1 MRRDGKRQGRA
12 LRQLTPVPLADVS
25 IDDAFWSPRIET
37 NRRVSIPHSYRM
49 LEKAG
54 HIDALGQAWRP
65 GDEPVPHIFWD
76 SDVAKWLEAACH
88 SLATRRD
95 RKIEKWVEG
104 VVALLAAA
112 QQRDGYL
119 NTHYTPVEPQN
130 RWSNLRDCH
139 ELYCAGHLMEAAV
152 AHFNATGR
160 RTLLDVMCRYADC
173 IDGVFGRS
181 KGKKRGYP
189 GHEEIELGLIK
200 LYRAT
205 GEKRYLRLSK
215 YFVDERGRKPHYYDA
230 EAKARGEDPAS
241 YWARTYDYCQAD
253 KPAREQAE
261 AVGHA
266 VRAMYLYSGMADV
279 AAETGDADLLDAC
292 RRLWRSVVE
301 RKIYVTGG
309 VGASHRGEAFGADYD
324 LPNEEAYAETC
335 AAIGLVFWAHRMLQI
350 NGDRQYADVMERALY
365 NGFLAGVGLDGKHF
379 FYVNPLAHSGEP
391 GPPRR
396 TNRRQPWFG
405 CACCPSNVVRLLA
418 SLGGYVYSAT
428 SNELYVHLYIGG
440 EGRAVVAGQ
449 GITLRQ
455 ATDLPRSG
463 DVRLEVDAERP
474 ARFAICLRVPAWSA
488 DAAVRINGKRAPF
501 RVRKGY
507 ARIARTWRP
516 GDRIDLQLDM
526 PILRLRSHPAVVANA
541 GRVALQRGPLV
552 YCVEEVDNKADVRTL
567 ALPAD
572 AKLRAA
578 HRPKLLGG
586 VTVLTGSALAP
597 KAARGDAL
605 YSAARAPSRKAPMTA
620 VPYYAWANRAAGSMA
635 VWLRDGGR
643 CV

>member
-1 MRRDGKRQGRA
+1 MRKDGKRQGRA
-12 LRQLTPVPLADVS
+12 PRQLTPVPLADVS
-25 IDDAFWSPRIET
+25 IADAFWSPRIET

-54 HIDALGQAWRP
+54 YIGAIKQAWRP

-76 SDVAKWLEAACH
+76 SDVAKWLEAACY
-88 SLATRRD
+88 SLATHRG
-95 RKIEKWVEG
+95 RKLEKRVER
-104 VVALLAAA
+104 VVALFAAA
-112 QQRDGYL
+112 QQPDGYL
-119 NTHYTPVEPQN
+119 NTHYTPVEPDK

-160 RTLLDVMCRYADC
+160 RTLLDVMCRYADY
-173 IDGVFGRS
+173 IDSVFGRS

-189 GHEEIELGLIK
+189 GHEEIELALVK

-205 GEKRYLRLSK
+205 GERRYLRLSK
-215 YFVDERGRKPHYYDA
+215 YFVAERGRTPHYYDK
-230 EAKARGEDPAS
+230 EARARGEDPGA
-241 YWARTYDYCQAD
+241 YVFGKYDYCQAHR
-253 KPAREQAE
+253 PVREQTE

-279 AAETGDADLLDAC
+279 AAETADAELLDAC
-292 RRLWRSVVE
+292 RRLWRSVVD
-301 RKIYVTGG
+301 RKMYVTGG
-309 VGASHRGEAFGADYD
+309 VGASHAGEAFGADYD

-350 NGDRQYADVMERALY
+350 NGDGQYADVMERALY

-391 GPPRR
+391 GPPRG

-418 SLGGYVYSAT
+418 SLGSYVYSAT
-428 SNELYVHLYIGG
+428 PSELYVHLYIGG

-449 GITLRQ
+449 GVTLRQ
-455 ATDLPRSG
+455 VTGFPRSG
-463 DVRLEVDAERP
+463 DVRLEVSAERP
-474 ARFAICLRVPAWSA
+474 ARFAICLRVPAWSTRA
-488 DAAVRINGKRAPF
+488 TVRVNGKRAPF

-507 ARIARTWRP
+507 ARLVRNWQH
-516 GDRIDLQLDM
+516 GDRIDLRLEM
-526 PILRLRSHPAVVANA
+526 PILRLRSHPAVLANA

-552 YCVEEVDNKADVRTL
+552 YCLEETDNNADVRTVI
-567 ALPAD
+567 LPP
-572 AKLRAA
+572 RAA
-578 HRPKLLGG
+578 LSAHHMPGLLGG
-586 VTVLTGSALAP
+586 VTVLRANGFAP
-597 KAARGDAL
+597 RTPPAKDL
-605 YSAARAPSRKAPMTA
+605 YRTRTPAVKKVTITA

-635 VWLRDGGR
+635 VWLQEPRR
-643 CV
+643 SV